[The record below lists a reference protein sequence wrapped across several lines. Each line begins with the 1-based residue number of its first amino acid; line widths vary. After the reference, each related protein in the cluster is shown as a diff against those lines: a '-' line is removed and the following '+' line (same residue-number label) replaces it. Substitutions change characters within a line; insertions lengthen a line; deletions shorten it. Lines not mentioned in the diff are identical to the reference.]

1 MPKKH
6 RPKLP
11 EGNRE
16 EIDPFTPLG
25 GRIASWAILDSR
37 EGIGP
42 VCSETGDSPFSM
54 RRIFLQRMVLP
65 VICVLLSGFVAFSLA
80 LQILLHPSRSSA
92 IISPSTTLLQI
103 QLYTDMKY
111 QILES

>member
-1 MPKKH
+1 
-6 RPKLP
+6 
-11 EGNRE
+11 
-16 EIDPFTPLG
+16 
-25 GRIASWAILDSR
+25 
-37 EGIGP
+37 
-42 VCSETGDSPFSM
+42 
-54 RRIFLQRMVLP
+54 MVLP

-111 QILES
+111 QILER